1 MQVQKHW
8 RELIRPRGIQVDEE
22 SLTERYGKF
31 TAEPLERGFGVSL
44 GNALRRVL
52 LSTLRGA
59 AVVAVRIEGVQHEF
73 STVPNVVEDVSEI
86 VLNLKAL
93 NLKMNVE
100 GPKVIRRKF
109 TGEREVTAGDLF
121 PGPDVVALDP
131 GQHVATIGPG
141 GTLDIEVTVRDGY
154 GYQPVE
160 RTKDPNAPVGT
171 IAMDAMFSPIRKVN
185 FRVTNARV
193 GHRTDYDRLTLEVW
207 TNGAVTPRDAVA
219 IAAKILKEQLQVFI
233 HFDEGE
239 EEAEAVS
246 PPGLRAAMGTSEA
259 AVFGGAMEGG
269 SQLDV
274 LYRPVE
280 ELDLSVRAQNCLQ
293 NAGIRYV
300 GELVQRTEA
309 EMMKTKNFGRK
320 SLKEIKDALADLNLS
335 LGMRIEGFDPSRAQ
349 R

>member
-8 RELIRPRGIQVDEE
+8 RELTRPRGIQVDEE

-31 TAEPLERGFGVSL
+31 VAEPLERGFGVSL

-59 AVVAVRIEGVQHEF
+59 AVVSVKIEGVQHEF

-86 VLNLKAL
+86 VLNLKAV
-93 NLKMNVE
+93 NLKLHVE

-121 PGPDVVALDP
+121 PGPEVTALDP
-131 GQHVATIGPG
+131 GQHIASVGPG
-141 GTLDIEVTVRDGY
+141 GVLDIEVTVRDGY

-193 GHRTDYDRLTLEVW
+193 GHRTDFDRLTLEVW
-207 TNGAVTPRDAVA
+207 TNGAVSPRDAVA

-239 EEAEAVS
+239 GEVEV
-246 PPGLRAAMGTSEA
+246 PGPTTLRAAVGAVEVA
-259 AVFGGAMEGG
+259 AAGALEVG
-269 SQLDV
+269 SQVDV

-280 ELDLSVRAQNCLQ
+280 ELELSVRAQNCLQ
-293 NAGIRYV
+293 NAGIRTV

-335 LGMRIEGFDPSRAQ
+335 LGMRLEGFDPSRTP

>member
-22 SLTERYGKF
+22 SQTDRYGKF
-31 TAEPLERGFGVSL
+31 SAEPLERGFGVSL

-86 VLNLKAL
+86 VLNLKAV
-93 NLKMNVE
+93 NLKLDVE

-121 PGPDVVALDP
+121 PGPEVTALDP
-131 GQHVATIGPG
+131 AQHIASVGPG
-141 GTLDIEVTVRDGY
+141 GVLDIEVTVRDGY

-160 RTKDPNAPVGT
+160 RTKDANAPVGT
-171 IAMDAMFSPIRKVN
+171 VAMDAMFSPIRKVN

-207 TNGAVTPRDAVA
+207 TNGAVSPRDAVA

-239 EEAEAVS
+239 EEVGAPA
-246 PPGLRAAMGTSEA
+246 PATLRAAVGAVEVAAAGAAEA
-259 AVFGGAMEGG
+259 G
-269 SQLDV
+269 SPVDI

-280 ELDLSVRAQNCLQ
+280 ELELSVRAQNCLQ
-293 NAGIRYV
+293 NAGIRFV

-309 EMMKTKNFGRK
+309 DMMKTKNFGRK

-335 LGMRIEGFDPSRAQ
+335 LGMRIDGFDASRTP

>member
-1 MQVQKHW
+1 MQIQKHW
-8 RELIRPRGIQVDEE
+8 RELIRPRGLVVDEE
-22 SLTERYGKF
+22 TLTDRYGKF
-31 TAEPLERGFGVSL
+31 IAEPLERGFGVSL

-93 NLKMNVE
+93 NIKMNGD

-121 PGPDVVALDP
+121 PGPEVEALDP
-131 GQHVATIGPG
+131 EQHVATIGAG

-193 GHRTDYDRLTLEVW
+193 GDRTDYDRLALEVW
-207 TNGAVTPRDAVA
+207 TNGAISPRDAVA
-219 IAAKILKEQLQVFI
+219 VAAKILKEQLQVFI
-233 HFDEGE
+233 HLDESEGKAEVPVSSALRVAVAPGE
-239 EEAEAVS
+239 VAAAGLPE
-246 PPGLRAAMGTSEA
+246 PGA
-259 AVFGGAMEGG
+259 
-269 SQLDV
+269 QLDV

-280 ELDLSVRAQNCLQ
+280 ELELSVRAQNCLQ
-293 NAGIRYV
+293 NAGIRLI
-300 GELVQRTEA
+300 GELVQKTEA

-335 LGMRIEGFDPSRAQ
+335 LGMRIEGFDPSRGP

>member
-22 SLTERYGKF
+22 SQTDRYGKF
-31 TAEPLERGFGVSL
+31 VAEPLERGFGVSL

-59 AVVAVRIEGVQHEF
+59 AVVSVKIEGVQHEF

-86 VLNLKAL
+86 VLNLKAV
-93 NLKMNVE
+93 NLKLNVE

-109 TGEREVTAGDLF
+109 NGEREVTAGDLF
-121 PGPDVVALDP
+121 PGPEVTALDP
-131 GQHVATIGPG
+131 GQHVAFVGPG
-141 GTLDIEVTVRDGY
+141 GVLDLEVTVRDGY

-160 RTKDPNAPVGT
+160 RTKDANAPVGT
-171 IAMDAMFSPIRKVN
+171 VAMDAMFSPIRKVN

-193 GHRTDYDRLTLEVW
+193 GHRTDFDRLTLEVW
-207 TNGAVTPRDAVA
+207 TNGAVSPRDAVA

-239 EEAEAVS
+239 GEAEA
-246 PPGLRAAMGTSEA
+246 PAPTTLRTAVGAVEA
-259 AVFGGAMEGG
+259 AAAGATEVG
-269 SQLDV
+269 SQVDV

-280 ELDLSVRAQNCLQ
+280 ELELSVRAQNCLQ

-309 EMMKTKNFGRK
+309 DMMRTKNFGRK

-335 LGMRIEGFDPSRAQ
+335 LGMRIEGFDASRMP